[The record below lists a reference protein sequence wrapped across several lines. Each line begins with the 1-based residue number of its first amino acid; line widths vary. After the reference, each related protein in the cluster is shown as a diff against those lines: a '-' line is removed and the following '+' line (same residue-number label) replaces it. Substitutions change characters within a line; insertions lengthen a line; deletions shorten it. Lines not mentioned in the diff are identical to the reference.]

1 MEGLMERFNGLNALV
16 VGDVMIDTYSKG
28 VVERMSPEAPV
39 SIVNLRD
46 RFSRLGGAANVA
58 LNLKALGADATVC
71 AVVGDDLPADTF
83 FALMQAHGMKTDG
96 LVRSDKRRTTVK
108 QRVFNGDQQV
118 LRIDEEDTFDLTDE
132 EHRNLWHVIEKAM
145 TKTPFDVIVLQDY
158 NKGVLT
164 EKMIH
169 DIIQL
174 ANSKHIPV
182 AVDPKKKNF
191 FAYEGV
197 TLFKPNAKELRDGL
211 GARAETVAELHQAAR
226 QLQERLRCPY
236 LMVTLSERGVI
247 ILHDPC
253 LNGKEYVF
261 HHLPAHQRA
270 IADVSGAGDTVLS
283 VAALCAALQID
294 AKTTATLSNLA
305 GGLVC
310 EEVGVVPIDKSRFLE
325 EVKRICH
332 E

>member
-1 MEGLMERFNGLNALV
+1 MEDVFLAVETGVVQDDDTSLREGHHQVGAPQPLLQLSGRLME
-16 VGDVMIDTYSKG
+16 
-28 VVERMSPEAPV
+28 
-39 SIVNLRD
+39 
-46 RFSRLGGAANVA
+46 LG
-58 LNLKALGADATVC
+58 
-71 AVVGDDLPADTF
+71 
-83 FALMQAHGMKTDG
+83 
-96 LVRSDKRRTTVK
+96 
-108 QRVFNGDQQV
+108 
-118 LRIDEEDTFDLTDE
+118 
-132 EHRNLWHVIEKAM
+132 
-145 TKTPFDVIVLQDY
+145 
-158 NKGVLT
+158 
-164 EKMIH
+164 
-169 DIIQL
+169 
-174 ANSKHIPV
+174 
-182 AVDPKKKNF
+182 
-191 FAYEGV
+191 
-197 TLFKPNAKELRDGL
+197 DGL